1 MSFIDTLHLEQ
12 LLPRCVS
19 YQDVCSTL
27 WNVLFIIEQVVRNDS
42 WNSIHNIG
50 EHNTKWIRLSEK
62 NIDHEC
68 VEENTNSLC
77 CSAEEE
83 TSENGNKWDSLE
95 SSDSDGNSDSDFE
108 QSCE

>member
-83 TSENGNKWDSLE
+83 TSESGNEWDSLE

>member
-1 MSFIDTLHLEQ
+1 M
-12 LLPRCVS
+12 
-19 YQDVCSTL
+19 
-27 WNVLFIIEQVVRNDS
+27 RNDS

-50 EHNTKWIRLSEK
+50 EYHIKRIPLSEK
-62 NIDHEC
+62 NIDH
-68 VEENTNSLC
+68 EENTNSLC

>member
-1 MSFIDTLHLEQ
+1 M
-12 LLPRCVS
+12 
-19 YQDVCSTL
+19 CSTL

-83 TSENGNKWDSLE
+83 TSDSGNEWDSLD
-95 SSDSDGNSDSDFE
+95 SSDSDSNSDSDFE
-108 QSCE
+108 PSSE

>member
-1 MSFIDTLHLEQ
+1 M
-12 LLPRCVS
+12 
-19 YQDVCSTL
+19 CSTL

-83 TSENGNKWDSLE
+83 TSESGNEWDSLD
-95 SSDSDGNSDSDFE
+95 SSDSDSNSDSDFE
-108 QSCE
+108 PSSE